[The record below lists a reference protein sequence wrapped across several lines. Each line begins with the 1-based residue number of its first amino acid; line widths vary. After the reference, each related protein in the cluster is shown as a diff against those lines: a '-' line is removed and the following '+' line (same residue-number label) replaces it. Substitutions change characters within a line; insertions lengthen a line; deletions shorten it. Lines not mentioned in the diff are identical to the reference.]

1 MLTLETNRRSTVTQ
15 DIKLALVVHEE
26 LETWQKLNVA
36 SFLAGG
42 LIAQQPGLAGE
53 PYGDADGTRY
63 APLIGIP
70 VLVFAASSEELARAR
85 RRAVERGLKPAIY
98 TRALFGTFNDRD
110 NRAAVAGVAA
120 DELDLV
126 GLALAAERRL
136 VDKILKGLSL
146 HR

>member
-1 MLTLETNRRSTVTQ
+1 M
-15 DIKLALVVHEE
+15 
-26 LETWQKLNVA
+26 
-36 SFLAGG
+36 
-42 LIAQQPGLAGE
+42 
-53 PYGDADGTRY
+53 
-63 APLIGIP
+63 
-70 VLVFAASSEELARAR
+70 LVFAASSEELARAR

-110 NRAAVAGVAA
+110 NRAAVAGVTA

-136 VDKILKGLSL
+136 TDKILKRLSL